1 MQTLYAR
8 MSRLPRL
15 FAWAVLVCF
24 LSGLGAPALLAAE
37 KADVPS
43 GGRVASTQG
52 DGESAFDALDDDDA
66 RASDDDDDDRA
77 SDEDDD
83 DELYYRVPRTDRS
96 DLNRTIATIVGGVG
110 FGLIGMM
117 AGGVLGFAI
126 AAAIGGT
133 VSYLIA
139 EELFFDGYDVENPRY
154 LSDPTYDRGY
164 GYGSNVVPATGFS
177 TAPDTEMREL
187 EETYFE
193 TLEEYR
199 RALRSGDF
207 DRQGEA
213 RASYQEAYQAYV
225 RGKAAVSGGY

>member
-1 MQTLYAR
+1 MQTFYAR
-8 MSRLPRL
+8 IARLPRL
-15 FAWAVLVCF
+15 LAWVVLVCF
-24 LSGLGAPALLAAE
+24 LTGLAAPAIQAAE
-37 KADVPS
+37 KPA
-43 GGRVASTQG
+43 GGRVASTQEA
-52 DGESAFDALDDDDA
+52 GETAFDALDDDD
-66 RASDDDDDDRA
+66 RRRNDDDDDDR
-77 SDEDDD
+77 SSEDEDDD
-83 DELYYRVPRTDRS
+83 DLYYRVPRTDRS
-96 DLNRTIATIVGGVG
+96 ELNRTIATIVGGVG

-117 AGGVLGFAI
+117 AGGTLGFLI

-193 TLEEYR
+193 ALEEYR

-207 DRQGEA
+207 TRQGEA

-225 RGKAAVSGGY
+225 RGKAAVSGGFR